1 MKASKVGID
10 SRTPGTQ
17 AAGSPECPG
26 FSVIFDMDGVL
37 VDNRRYH
44 FRPGRFSP
52 AHRKKELRQAHFVI
66 NHFDTLTFEKLRSL
80 VEPGE
85 KEDE

>member
-1 MKASKVGID
+1 MESSSTTDATILG
-10 SRTPGTQ
+10 PGK
-17 AAGSPECPG
+17 
-26 FSVIFDMDGVL
+26 
-37 VDNRRYH
+37 
-44 FRPGRFSP
+44 FSP